1 MFPVISN
8 VPINMHVE
16 KNEDARGAVIAADY
30 VELGN
35 IKFVATTSN
44 NNTINFWD
52 SSNYISRE
60 KLNTSEI
67 QMTIKWCGAQF
78 NRLFTGGCDAVIHAY
93 DVVNLKEVG
102 VKDGYNPLKKDKI
115 GHTKPILD
123 LLPIPGQ
130 QILASAGLD
139 A

>member
-1 MFPVISN
+1 
-8 VPINMHVE
+8 MHVE

-67 QMTIKWCGAQF
+67 
-78 NRLFTGGCDAVIHAY
+78 
-93 DVVNLKEVG
+93 
-102 VKDGYNPLKKDKI
+102 
-115 GHTKPILD
+115 
-123 LLPIPGQ
+123 
-130 QILASAGLD
+130 
-139 A
+139 